1 MGECAFGRGFGS
13 VAPDTKPEPG
23 FDEEAWKQIPHVIFD
38 GLRQRYMV
46 RVPESVVHHGLR
58 PLMTISELTPYK
70 LVYVKRTL
78 RKLGINIK
86 FDWPASMV
94 RVCSCRPSP

>member
-23 FDEEAWKQIPHVIFD
+23 FYQEAWKEIPHVIFD

-46 RVPESVVHHGLR
+46 CALQDVVHRSL
-58 PLMTISELTPYK
+58 
-70 LVYVKRTL
+70 
-78 RKLGINIK
+78 
-86 FDWPASMV
+86 
-94 RVCSCRPSP
+94 